1 MKRFARLPISAV
13 CLLCIL
19 WEGCIKNDIPYPTIF
34 AEITAIEV
42 AGQTAAATI
51 NPSTQE
57 VTLELADT
65 VDLKHVR
72 LLRFETTRES
82 RVSPLPGEYIDLS
95 SPLRLTLSIHQD
107 YLWKIRAV
115 QHIER
120 QVEVVNQVGDAIID
134 VGNRG
139 VLVNVVKGQPLDDIR
154 IVTMVLGPSNS
165 TVSPDPA
172 TIHDFTDA
180 QTFTVRYHDV
190 TEEWSVRIMH
200 SETEISTG
208 TANAWARFAYL
219 NGSYAGNTG
228 DPTFEYRLR
237 GEEEWTTV
245 PLAEV
250 STEGT
255 SFSARITGLTPET
268 EYEFRS
274 VAGSSRGTEQTF
286 VTEREEPIPNL
297 SFDDWFQNGK
307 VWYANKDMSDENY
320 WWDSGNKGSTAIG
333 STNPT
338 MPEDEI
344 VVKGRAAALKS
355 TSVLSVFAAGS
366 LYLGQFQRVIG
377 TSGAEI
383 SMGRPYTGRPTK
395 LSGYIN
401 YTPGTIDKAKSPYES
416 FAGKPDT
423 CHIYMLLSD
432 KEIPYTINTS
442 KKQFIDFENDPNII
456 AFGDIQLARPT
467 SGYEAFTIELAYRS
481 LVRKPKYALIV
492 AAASKY
498 GDFFT
503 GSTSSELYIDEFSLS
518 FE

>member
-1 MKRFARLPISAV
+1 MKRLARLPITAV
-13 CLLCIL
+13 CLLALL
-19 WEGCIKNDIPYPTIF
+19 WNGCIENDIPYPTIV

-42 AGQTAAATI
+42 AGQTTQAAI
-51 NPSTQE
+51 NPTTRE

-65 VDLKHVR
+65 VDLSRVR

-82 RVSPLPGEYIDLS
+82 RVSPQPGEYIDLS
-95 SPLRLTLSIHQD
+95 KPLQLTLSIHQD
-107 YLWKIRAV
+107 YLWKIKAV

-120 QVEVVNQVGDAIID
+120 KAEVVNQVGDAIID

-139 VLVNVVKGQPLDDIR
+139 VLINVVQGQPLDDIR
-154 IVTMVLGPSNS
+154 IVTLVLGPSNS
-165 TVSPDPA
+165 TISPDPA
-172 TIHDFTDA
+172 TVHDFTDA
-180 QTFTVRYHDV
+180 RTFTVRYHAV
-190 TEEWSVRIMH
+190 TEEWSVRIMR

-219 NGSYAGNTG
+219 SGSYAGQTES
-228 DPTFEYRLR
+228 PTFEYRQR
-237 GEEEWTTV
+237 GTDEWTTV
-245 PLAEV
+245 PAADI
-250 STEGT
+250 TTAGA
-255 SFSARITGLTPET
+255 SFSARIAGLAPAT

-274 VAGSSRGTEQTF
+274 VAGSMRGNEQAF

-307 VWYANKDMSDENY
+307 VWYANKDLSEENY
-320 WWDSGNKGSTAIG
+320 WWDSGNKGSTTIG
-333 STNPT
+333 TTNPT
-338 MPEDEI
+338 MPEDAH

-355 TSVLSVFAAGS
+355 TSVLTVFAAGS
-366 LYLGQFQRVIG
+366 LYLGQFRKVIG

-395 LSGYIN
+395 LSGYVD
-401 YTPGTIDKAKSPYES
+401 YRPGTIDKAKNPYES

-456 AFGDIQLARPT
+456 AFGDIQLARQT
-467 SGYEAFTIELAYRS
+467 SGYEAFTIELNYRS

>member
-1 MKRFARLPISAV
+1 MKRFARLPINFLFLS
-13 CLLCIL
+13 CLL
-19 WEGCIKNDIPYPTIF
+19 WGGCIENDIPFPTIV

-42 AGQTAAATI
+42 AGQTAAPTI
-51 NPSTQE
+51 NPSTRE
-57 VTLELADT
+57 VSIELSDT

-72 LLRFETTRES
+72 LLRFETTRET

-107 YLWKIRAV
+107 YLWKIKAV

-120 QVEVVNQVGDAIID
+120 KVEVVNQVGDAIID

-154 IVTMVLGPSNS
+154 IVSLVLGPSNS
-165 TVSPDPA
+165 TISPDPA
-172 TIHDFTDA
+172 TVHDFTVA
-180 QTFTVRYHDV
+180 RTFTVRHHDV
-190 TEEWSVRIMH
+190 AEEWSVRIMH

-219 NGSYAGNTG
+219 NGSYAGSG
-228 DPTFEYRLR
+228 DAPAFEYRLK
-237 GEEEWTTV
+237 GETEWTAV
-245 PLAEV
+245 PSAEI

-274 VAGSSRGTEQTF
+274 VAGSSHGTEQAF

-297 SFDDWFQNGK
+297 SFDDWFLNGK
-307 VWYANKDMSDENY
+307 VWYADKDLSDENY
-320 WWDSGNKGSTAIG
+320 WWDSGNKGSTTIG

-338 MPEDEI
+338 MPEDAI
-344 VVKGRAAALKS
+344 VVKGKAAALKS

-366 LYLGQFQRVIG
+366 LYLGQFQKVIG

-401 YTPGTIDKAKSPYES
+401 YTPGTIDKAKSPYEN

-423 CHIYMLLSD
+423 CHVYMLLSD
-432 KEIPYTINTS
+432 KEMPYTINTS
-442 KKQFIDFENDPNII
+442 KKQFIDFAADPNII

-481 LVRKPKYALIV
+481 LVRKPQYALIV
-492 AAASKY
+492 ASASKY

-503 GSTSSELYIDEFSLS
+503 GSTSSVLYLDEFSLS